1 MTTINPYLLII
12 TANVNGLNSP
22 ITRQKWLNVLKKKSQ
37 EPTICLPETDFRFKD
52 THTYNEGMEKDIL
65 VKW

>member
-22 ITRQKWLNVLKKKSQ
+22 ITRQKWLNVLKKKNPRSQ
-37 EPTICLPETDFRFKD
+37 QYAYQRLTLDLKIHIPTMKGWKKTF
-52 THTYNEGMEKDIL
+52 
-65 VKW
+65 